1 MTHEDTYNHVLPAF
15 AEEVY
20 KSFDKQDI
28 LDYYPY
34 GKETEWNYWL
44 CGKVDLRKVYK
55 EKRNEKK
62 TPKDLVLGI
71 LDETARA
78 MNYLMVHGNY
88 QVFDRQRIEAFTL
101 YRLFHRGIVDWTKKP
116 LKGLS
121 EKEKDELYKLHEK
134 RYDLVMNDI
143 NHRSEKQTRR
153 LMKNKPE
160 ELAKYD
166 DLCVKAK
173 IANRKKYGILF
184 VKHMPLMQYGNC
196 ADIPK
201 ILYTKQQLCA
211 IDLMVTCAFENLC

>member
-1 MTHEDTYNHVLPAF
+1 MTNESKYNHVLPIF

-20 KSFDKQDI
+20 NSIENQDI

-34 GKETEWNYWL
+34 GEKTEWNYWF
-44 CGKVDLRKVYK
+44 CGKVDLRKIHK

-71 LDETARA
+71 MDETSRA
-78 MNYLMVHGNY
+78 MSYLMTHGNDEN
-88 QVFDRQRIEAFTL
+88 FDRQRREAFTL
-101 YRLFHRGIVDWTKKP
+101 HHLFRRGIIGWNKKP

-121 EKEKDELYKLHEK
+121 EKEKDELYALHDK
-134 RYDLVMNDI
+134 RYDLVTNNI
-143 NHRSEKQTRR
+143 HKKTEQEHRKS
-153 LMKNKPE
+153 MKNKP
-160 ELAKYD
+160 
-166 DLCVKAK
+166 KAFVDYTALYLKSK
-173 IANRKKYGILF
+173 IVNRKKYGIYF
-184 VKHMPLMQYGNC
+184 VKHMPLHQYGNC